1 MRAPVGVLL
10 RRCVEDS
17 DDEVISFER
26 NNVISKF
33 FRHQQ
38 QVRDRAACY
47 IRLLD
52 AASQPNAVPSR
63 IADELNVA
71 PHALEAVSIFLKKMK
86 FYIIFKKRFFYG

>member
-26 NNVISKF
+26 NNVISKLF
-33 FRHQQ
+33 HNR